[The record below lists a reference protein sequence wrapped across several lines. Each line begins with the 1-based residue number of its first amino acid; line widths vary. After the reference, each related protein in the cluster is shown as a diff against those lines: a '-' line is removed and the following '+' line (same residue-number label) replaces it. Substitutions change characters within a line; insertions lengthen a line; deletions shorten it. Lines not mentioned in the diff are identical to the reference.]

1 VEQHETDPTTDDP
14 WATAGDRWAGIG
26 DGLRRRYR
34 DMVGDDGPSE
44 DDVREALQTLGNAA
58 RSLADSIGV
67 AMRDPDVRR
76 QVKDAAAS
84 LVAALGT
91 TFDELAVELRRT
103 FQEEEE

>member
-1 VEQHETDPTTDDP
+1 
-14 WATAGDRWAGIG
+14 
-26 DGLRRRYR
+26 
-34 DMVGDDGPSE
+34 MVGDDGPSE

>member
-1 VEQHETDPTTDDP
+1 V
-14 WATAGDRWAGIG
+14 AAGDRWAGIG

-103 FQEEEE
+103 YQEEQE